1 MGEKPEDKLKSE
13 VQQAVT
19 PNEVQ
24 DVDELVNAGEKT
36 AEEVRQVAENPRE
49 NNPITRAEDVET
61 EIEHLRRV
69 SRFLDSAIRI
79 PGTSYR
85 FGADS
90 LSGLLPGIGDFLSA
104 VFSVYIAYKAYI
116 LGVSL
121 SGIIRMGINI
131 VIDTIVGVIPLL
143 GDLFDVGWKANNK
156 NVELLEEHGADL
168 KTNSRGIILAI
179 SVVALPILLV
189 VGAVLIVMVSVIT
202 GL

>member
-1 MGEKPEDKLKSE
+1 MSEKSEDTVKSE
-13 VQQAVT
+13 VEQAVT
-19 PNEVQ
+19 PDKVQ

-36 AEEVRQVAENPRE
+36 AEEVRQIAENPRE

-61 EIEHLRRV
+61 EVEHLRRV
-69 SRFLDSAIRI
+69 SQFLDSAIRI
-79 PGTSYR
+79 PGTNYR

-104 VFSVYIAYKAYI
+104 VFSVYIVYKAYI
-116 LGVSL
+116 LGVSI
-121 SGIIRMGINI
+121 SGIIRMSITI

-156 NVELLEEHGADL
+156 NVKLLEEHGTEL
-168 KTNSRGIILAI
+168 ETNSRGIILAL

-189 VGAVLIVMVSVIT
+189 VGAVLMIVLSVIT